1 MRILAL
7 DIGEKRIGLS
17 VSDEMGLFAHPL
29 QTLIFKGVEK
39 LIESLKEIIVSKNVT
54 ELVIGIP
61 YTLKGT
67 KSEKTEEVLK
77 IKESISKEIKLPIQ
91 EVDERLTT
99 KMAEQTLKNV
109 GKKPSRNR
117 DIIDQIAATHIL
129 QTYLDRRNSINF

>member
-29 QTLIFKGVEK
+29 QTLIFQGIEK
-39 LIESLKEIIVSKNVT
+39 LIDSLKEIIESKSVT

-67 KSEKTEEVLK
+67 KSVKTEEVLK
-77 IKESISKEIKLPIQ
+77 IKNLISKEIKLPIN

-129 QTYLDRRNSINF
+129 QSYLDKINSMKL

>member
-29 QTLIFKGVEK
+29 QTLKFHGIKN
-39 LIESLKEIIVSKNVT
+39 LIDSLNEIISSKNIT

-67 KSEKTEEVLK
+67 KSVKTEEVLK
-77 IKESISKEIKLPIQ
+77 IKHTISEKINLPIN

-99 KMAEQTLKNV
+99 KMAEQTLRNV

-129 QTYLDRRNSINF
+129 QTYLDRKNNLNL

>member
-39 LIESLKEIIVSKNVT
+39 LIESLKEMIVSKNVT